1 MPANVYDTIP
11 GDTAVDEAPPE
22 KANPYDSIP
31 ENPYDAIPA
40 TDSQPPSDL
49 LAPPSIRKIATTSP
63 TTSGGPPLSLPD
75 HFSTGLEA
83 ADLTDPFTHPGI
95 FTNPESVPIPKLTDS
110 LPQPTTTSGKLAV
123 GAAKGTEE
131 LARGIADFFTSGPGI
146 SQIGA
151 AATPLAPVV
160 YAKWAYD
167 MAKTAIESGKQSIKD
182 FNSADWEGLGK
193 NLVTTAGSVLGAL
206 GAGGHGVKI
215 LSKTAEGFV
224 PRGTGIESGR
234 PTVPIP
240 PPTTGEPNASREP
253 TTTQVGIR
261 SQGQEVGGS
270 APLRQQGQAAGESQ
284 PVKPVIQTEAQGN
297 AVKLATPEDLAARNP
312 GEISHTEIAALKPLE
327 AEQLFSAQSKKGL
340 ANQVDGVTAGLKLKP
355 EDVEELE
362 GLRDAA
368 EKERVKL
375 GDAGDF
381 GKAYTGLTGK
391 VTWLN
396 GAIEG
401 AKRKGPNYDLVAG
414 KGEPVPN
421 ESMEEFKAK
430 EDARKAKE
438 TADLKARGYDEFSR
452 NKMTPEEKAAAIAKP
467 IPSLEA
473 DAARWHELNDAI
485 KAEKDPIKKMEL
497 YKQFS
502 QEVELIKNRNT
513 KNPGNPPERPPKPAP
528 APKPDLAALKKEF
541 TDLVHE
547 HGDLFLEQFD
557 LERYSSG
564 VKNLGKGNPAA
575 KVQLD
580 KYVSMVHKTILKRLG
595 LHNEGEIKT
604 AGVLGKALPKLKSFI
619 QDHLAKEGMTAEI
632 PPDASTDF
640 LPPGEAEPE
649 MVGMG
654 GAVPKEFER
663 NPETATGIKN
673 ATVDAERAKR
683 GLPAA
688 MAPAKRTFGE
698 VWDAAM
704 AKIDREPD
712 WLDGVFDSSGK
723 QLKEGLLSELRNK
736 PRALTDLED
745 AALLHRQID
754 LQNEYGKATRDLA
767 QAHADGRTDAVLEE
781 KERVETLRDQ
791 LYDLYEIS
799 KKSGTETGRGLN
811 ARKMMAFEDFSL
823 AKMELEKRAIA
834 NGGAPLSEAQAA
846 EIKALHEEIA
856 AKQKAYDDYVQKT
869 EVRDAERVVK
879 EALDKVER
887 EAKAP
892 KASSYV
898 IQLAEKWVAKQ
909 DIRADAARKRLRE
922 RLGRTSAGVDPTILT
937 DLAEIGASHLG
948 HIGLDFAKWSE
959 KILGDVGDFVK
970 PHLQEVFDAS
980 RAIWEKSG
988 APTAVK
994 KTVLKVKDMTGEQRK
1009 ADLSNKIR
1017 DKFDQGKKNE
1027 VATLVRKLARQFVED
1042 GISDRNE
1049 LIDAVHGVLKEI
1061 QPEMTRREAM
1071 DAISGYGE
1079 FKMLS
1084 QEEVNVTL
1092 RDLKRQM
1099 QNVAKLDDML
1109 SGKPPLKT
1117 GLQLTDE
1124 SPSQE
1129 LRRLVAEVN
1138 KAKNEFQVPVTDSLR
1153 QLKSALD
1160 TVKTRLANRITDYET
1175 KLANKD
1181 FEPRKRNVVKLDP
1194 EALRL
1199 KAAAESAKLK
1209 YMRSLELDRLS
1220 KRSRTEKVLEQIA
1233 GAARASALSG
1243 YHTLAKLASFTAAR
1257 LGEIPLNEAV
1267 GAAISKIP
1275 GFRRIFAGANMES
1288 GATLK
1293 ALGKFYG
1300 DFATKGMRQA
1310 AEIMRKGES
1319 GDKIIYG
1326 KPDLRPPRWFDFFNR
1341 MHGAEK
1347 APLRVGSQSMYY
1359 TRAYENAI
1367 KAGLDVNNEFV
1378 KAQINKEAYDY
1389 SQSSILQENNKF
1401 AEMVNAGLR
1410 RLEQKNPKTGKVE
1423 LQNVAI
1429 ANLFRTLVTKGI
1441 IRTPANYFAQ
1451 TIARTPIGLSA
1462 GLVKT
1467 AHAHFKGIENLHPV
1481 EKDAIAKLVKV
1492 GAVGSA
1498 FFLWG
1503 MIDATQDEKNRVFG
1517 GYYSPG
1523 RKKTGPDV
1531 PWGKLRIDGVTLP
1544 HIATHNPLTENA
1556 QMGSTLMRVFIARSK
1571 KGDDGSTAALEG
1583 GVKSLVGLVS
1593 KAPIANP
1600 LMRLDSTGNKVV
1612 GGLLQGLVPQLVQN
1626 IAEDTDLGK
1635 DGLVERAPKSA
1646 FDQIAVGVPGL
1657 RQTVKEKKK

>member
-1 MPANVYDTIP
+1 MVEEMVAKNK
-11 GDTAVDEAPPE
+11 PE
-22 KANPYDSIP
+22 W
-31 ENPYDAIPA
+31 EF
-40 TDSQPPSDL
+40 TDQ
-49 LAPPSIRKIATTSP
+49 RKGSP
-63 TTSGGPPLSLPD
+63 TEGRTF
-75 HFSTGLEA
+75 HA
-83 ADLTDPFTHPGI
+83 
-95 FTNPESVPIPKLTDS
+95 PID
-110 LPQPTTTSGKLAV
+110 A
-123 GAAKGTEE
+123 
-131 LARGIADFFTSGPGI
+131 
-146 SQIGA
+146 
-151 AATPLAPVV
+151 
-160 YAKWAYD
+160 
-167 MAKTAIESGKQSIKD
+167 
-182 FNSADWEGLGK
+182 
-193 NLVTTAGSVLGAL
+193 
-206 GAGGHGVKI
+206 
-215 LSKTAEGFV
+215 
-224 PRGTGIESGR
+224 
-234 PTVPIP
+234 
-240 PPTTGEPNASREP
+240 
-253 TTTQVGIR
+253 
-261 SQGQEVGGS
+261 
-270 APLRQQGQAAGESQ
+270 
-284 PVKPVIQTEAQGN
+284 TEAQILEEHKKIVPEANGGN
-297 AVKLATPEDLAARNP
+297 VP
-312 GEISHTEIAALKPLE
+312 
-327 AEQLFSAQSKKGL
+327 
-340 ANQVDGVTAGLKLKP
+340 
-355 EDVEELE
+355 
-362 GLRDAA
+362 
-368 EKERVKL
+368 
-375 GDAGDF
+375 
-381 GKAYTGLTGK
+381 
-391 VTWLN
+391 
-396 GAIEG
+396 
-401 AKRKGPNYDLVAG
+401 
-414 KGEPVPN
+414 PV

-438 TADLKARGYDEFSR
+438 TADLQARGYNELR
-452 NKMTPEEKAAAIAKP
+452 REKMTPEEKAAAIAKP

-473 DAARWHELNDAI
+473 DAARWHELQDAI

-547 HGDLFLEQFD
+547 HGEAMGFVDDLT
-557 LERYSSG
+557 RYNSG
-564 VKNLGKGNPAA
+564 IEHRLRRGHDTMSMKGQILDA
-575 KVQLD
+575 KIV
-580 KYVSMVHKTILKRLG
+580 
-595 LHNEGEIKT
+595 KT
-604 AGVLGKALPKLKSFI
+604 AHERILRAVGMDPNVKTPKAFAEALPKLKKLI
-619 QDHLAKEGMTAEI
+619 EEHLARI
-632 PPDASTDF
+632 
-640 LPPGEAEPE
+640 GEQGKVPFGVDPEAVWSADMESEPE
-649 MVGMG
+649 IVGSAGPGDFQGPG
-654 GAVPKEFER
+654 GAAVPKEFER

-781 KERVETLRDQ
+781 KARVETLRDQ
-791 LYDLYEIS
+791 LYDLYEIG

-846 EIKALHEEIA
+846 EIKALHEEIS

-869 EVRDAERVVK
+869 EARDAERVVK

-922 RLGRTSAGVDPTILT
+922 RLGRTSAGVDPTILS

-1017 DKFDQGKKNE
+1017 EKFDEGKKSE
-1027 VATLVRKLARQFVED
+1027 ITQFVQKLARQFVED
-1042 GISDRNE
+1042 GVRGWEN
-1049 LIDAVHGVLKEI
+1049 LLDAVHGVLKDIDPEI
-1061 QPEMTRREAM
+1061 SRRETM
-1071 DAISGYGE
+1071 DAISGYGQY
-1079 FKMLS
+1079 KRLS
-1084 QEEVNVTL
+1084 QDEISVALREAKGEMQQVAKIEDITSGVKPKPTGIERRTPSETERAKIKLVNELKKKHPELFEGGGLKGALESRKTYVRNRINDLRSEIANKELAIKNKTPPPTDAELNSLRAELEMVKVEHDALFKKEMTDEQRIKLSIDAIKRQMEEYDRRIAAKDFSGPNPSRVANAPEVLKAKAQRDALRDQFTNL
-1092 RDLKRQM
+1092 RDLDENYQRAQEA
-1099 QNVAKLDDML
+1099 AKLEREKVGLERTIAEQERKLRENDL
-1109 SGKPPLKT
+1109 TAKPQPVNRPANPILEPLKQQRDRLAKEIAERRKRNPMDAYAERLAKRLERMNEAISEKEAKIAAGDVST
-1117 GLQLTDE
+1117 QPRQVNRPLNPELEQAKQRLEQLNDQIRE
-1124 SPSQE
+1124 MRKPKRSPE
-1129 LRRLVAEVN
+1129 EIA
-1138 KAKNEFQVPVTDSLR
+1138 
-1153 QLKSALD
+1153 LK
-1160 TVKTRLANRITDYET
+1160 TFKTRTANRIAEYERR
-1175 KLANKD
+1175 LREQD
-1181 FEPRKRNVVKLDP
+1181 FAPKAKRTQILDN
-1194 EALRL
+1194 EAMRL

-1220 KRSRTEKVLEQIA
+1220 KRSTSEKVMEQIA
-1233 GAARASALSG
+1233 GMARASALSG
-1243 YHTLAKLASFTAAR
+1243 YHTLAKLASFSVAR
-1257 LGEIPLNEAV
+1257 AIVETPITEAV
-1267 GAAISKIP
+1267 GAAISKVP
-1275 GFRRIFAGANMES
+1275 GFRRIFKGANMES

-1293 ALGKFYG
+1293 AVARFYR

-1310 AEIMRKGES
+1310 GDIMRKGES
-1319 GDKIIYG
+1319 PDKILYG
-1326 KPDLRPPRWFDFFNR
+1326 KPDLRVPRWFDFFNR
-1341 MHGAEK
+1341 LHGVEK
-1347 APLRVGSQSMYY
+1347 EPLRKGTQSMYEL
-1359 TRAYENAI
+1359 RSEENAI
-1367 KAGLDVNNEFV
+1367 KGGLDVNNEFV
-1378 KAQINKEAYDY
+1378 RAQLNKEAYDY
-1389 SQSSILQENNKF
+1389 SQSSILLENNKF

-1423 LQNVAI
+1423 LQNAAI

-1451 TIARTPIGLSA
+1451 TIARTPIGLGF
-1462 GLVKT
+1462 GLGG
-1467 AHAHFKGIENLHPV
+1467 AIRAHFKGIENLHPV

-1544 HIATHNPLTENA
+1544 HIVTHNPLTESA